1 MEAES
6 EDFLRDPLVI
16 FEKWL
21 VNEGISLETLQQ
33 LKEKAREEVEAAA
46 ALAETIPFP
55 ESGSSRHHV
64 FADFSPPQ
72 PLSHAEADVDS
83 EKIVMMDALNHA
95 LDEEM
100 SSDSHVVVFGQ
111 DVAHGKGVSLA
122 SPAV

>member
-1 MEAES
+1 MQKRS
-6 EDFLRDPLVI
+6 LFLNRGRVDTM
-16 FEKWL
+16 F
-21 VNEGISLETLQQ
+21 
-33 LKEKAREEVEAAA
+33 
-46 ALAETIPFP
+46 
-55 ESGSSRHHV
+55 